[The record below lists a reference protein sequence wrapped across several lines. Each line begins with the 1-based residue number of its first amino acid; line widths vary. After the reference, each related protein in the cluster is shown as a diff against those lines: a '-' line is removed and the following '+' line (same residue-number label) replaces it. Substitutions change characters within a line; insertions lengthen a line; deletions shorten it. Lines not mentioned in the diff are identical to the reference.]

1 MLIQNRF
8 FDTRIDTRNIF
19 VPMTIHFKRRKYI
32 NKNGLSP
39 IYLHISSGKR
49 RERIALEVFVD
60 PKNWDKNKSRLKG
73 NDLAASETNLMLDVI
88 WGKVTNIKKQYAL
101 TLKPLTIDQF
111 LYEFQNDMPTTDFNQ
126 FFKTMLEDRKSTISK
141 STYEKELA
149 IYRKLLDFKKIIMF
163 YEVDEAFFMKFRNY
177 LGDLGNARTTRNG
190 NVKIV
195 KKYLRMAL
203 KHGAQIP
210 VGLDE
215 IKAGSTKGEKSYLTA
230 KEVQSLFEY
239 YSGKYSPTNHK
250 ICLGYFLFSCFTGL
264 RISDVLN
271 QKRKDLLKGSFHF
284 THVKTGKNQFVK
296 LNKKALEI
304 INHCDDLFVS
314 KYSASHIRNTVKDI
328 CTFLQITKRVDYH
341 MSRHTFGT
349 NYMLLGGNLVKLQ
362 MLMNHSD
369 IRETRD
375 YAHLAELERNAE
387 ADLMDKLFDS

>member
-1 MLIQNRF
+1 MLSQLGFI
-8 FDTRIDTRNIF
+8 DTRIDTINIF
-19 VPMTIHFKRRKYI
+19 VPMTINFRKRNYI
-32 NKNGLSP
+32 NKDGLSP
-39 IYLHISSGKR
+39 IYLHVSSGNR
-49 RERIALEVFVD
+49 RERISLEVYVN
-60 PKNWDKNKSRLKG
+60 PKNWDRKKSRLKG
-73 NDLAASETNLMLDVI
+73 TDEASAEINLVLDVI
-88 WGKVTNIKKQYAL
+88 WSKVTNIKKQYAL

-141 STYEKELA
+141 STYEKEMA
-149 IYRKLLDFKKIIMF
+149 IYRKLLDFKTVIMF
-163 YEVDEAFFMKFRNY
+163 YEINEAFFLKFRNY

-190 NVKIV
+190 NIKII
-195 KKYLRMAL
+195 KKYLRMAI

-215 IKAGSTKGEKSYLTA
+215 ITAGSTKGEKSYLSA
-230 KEVQSLFEY
+230 DEVQTLFEY
-239 YSGKYSPTNHK
+239 YSGKFCPQNHK

-296 LNKKALEI
+296 LNKKATEI
-304 INHCDDLFVS
+304 IKACEELFVD
-314 KYSASHIRNTVKDI
+314 KYSSSHIRNTVKDI
-328 CTFLQITKRVDYH
+328 CAFLQITKRVDYH